1 MVNTILRK
9 GHEMEQLYVSLDRLQ
24 AALEALESA
33 AEVRLAAGL
42 GEGNPSEA
50 DGVIEQLRTERN
62 ELAAELESVRAE
74 AASLE
79 KVTEQ
84 VSGRLD
90 GAIAGI
96 REVLEG

>member
-1 MVNTILRK
+1 MVLGILRK
-9 GHEMEQLYVSLDRLQ
+9 GPEMEQLNASLDRLQ

-33 AEVRLAAGL
+33 AEVRLADSADA
-42 GEGNPSEA
+42 PDV
-50 DGVIEQLRTERN
+50 DGVLEQLRTERN

-79 KVTEQ
+79 QVTEQ

>member
-1 MVNTILRK
+1 MVLGILRK
-9 GHEMEQLYVSLDRLQ
+9 GPEMEQLYASLDRLQ

-33 AEVRLAAGL
+33 VEVRLAQDVDA
-42 GEGNPSEA
+42 PDA
-50 DGVIEQLRTERN
+50 DGVLEQLRTERN

-79 KVTEQ
+79 QVTEQ